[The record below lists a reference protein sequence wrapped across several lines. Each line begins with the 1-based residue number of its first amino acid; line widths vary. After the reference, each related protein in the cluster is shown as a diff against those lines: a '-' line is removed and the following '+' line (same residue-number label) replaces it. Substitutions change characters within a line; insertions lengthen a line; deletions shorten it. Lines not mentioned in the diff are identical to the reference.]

1 MAEWRSTPVVVLAR
15 AVARFFLSQGPDQ
28 FLFEVGKVPGVL
40 KNGGAA
46 WLDQAATAGISTSGA
61 ACVTMA
67 AARTDE
73 IVASRERELLAR
85 YTGISA

>member
-1 MAEWRSTPVVVLAR
+1 M
-15 AVARFFLSQGPDQ
+15 FL
-28 FLFEVGKVPGVL
+28 L